1 MQRRRQGALMKTP
14 MFKSNDP
21 KGTYQLWF
29 KDGKQF
35 QHVANIQAGNYTAA
49 IILPLIRAG
58 EDGSERVKWLVNVS
72 RTISFRDKIVDPNG
86 VAFEVY
92 RPRFGGIAL
101 INTSH
106 PNQQID
112 RELQERSQEM

>member
-1 MQRRRQGALMKTP
+1 MKTP
-14 MFKSNDP
+14 MFRSTDP

-29 KDGKQF
+29 RDGEHF

-86 VAFEVY
+86 AAFEVY
-92 RPRFGGIAL
+92 QPRFGGIAM

-106 PNQQID
+106 PNQQTA
-112 RELQERSQEM
+112 RESEERGRDL